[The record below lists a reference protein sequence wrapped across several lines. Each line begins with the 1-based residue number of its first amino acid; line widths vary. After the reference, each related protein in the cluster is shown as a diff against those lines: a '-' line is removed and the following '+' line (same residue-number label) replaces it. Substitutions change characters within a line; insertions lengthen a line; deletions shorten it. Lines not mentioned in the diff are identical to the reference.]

1 MTRGFDENDLY
12 ENLRWIAENQQKIE
26 GRLFKVRH
34 GEVTPELFLYDVTS
48 SYLEGDKNEL
58 GEYGYNRDKK
68 KGKKQIVIGLLCDAS
83 GEPVSTEV
91 FVGNTQDLATF
102 SSQVHKASERFGC
115 KRVTFVGDRGM
126 IKSAQVKELSEMGFS
141 YITAVSK
148 PQIEMLLK
156 QEVIQLG
163 LFDETLCE
171 VEREGVRYILRRNP
185 MRVDEMA
192 KSREKKMGHIRA
204 FVEKLNVYLGEHPKA
219 SIEIAQR
226 KVEEK
231 ILRLNAGK
239 WLKAKVEER
248 KLQLVMDDAA
258 MLEVSRLD
266 GCYVIQTDLPKT
278 ALDAQSVHARYKDL
292 AFVETAFRTCKT
304 ALLEVRP
311 VHVRKEASTR
321 GHVVVV
327 MLAYLIVRK
336 LREAWSKIDLTVEEG
351 LEHLKTL
358 CSMILTVKESGASCI
373 KLPEPR
379 EQSKQLLEALGLR
392 LPPAIRH
399 RNVAVVTRKKLTARR
414 K

>member
-1 MTRGFDENDLY
+1 
-12 ENLRWIAENQQKIE
+12 
-26 GRLFKVRH
+26 
-34 GEVTPELFLYDVTS
+34 VTS

-141 YITAVSK
+141 YITSMCK
-148 PQIEMLLK
+148 SQIETLLM
-156 QEVIQLG
+156 QDVIQLG

-171 VEREGVRYILRRNP
+171 VEKEGVRYILRRNP
-185 MRVDEMA
+185 IRVDEMA
-192 KSREKKMGHIRA
+192 KSREKKMDHIRA

-219 SIEIAQR
+219 NIEIAQR

-266 GCYVIQTDLPKT
+266 GCYVIKTDLPET

-304 ALLEVRP
+304 ALLELRP

-327 MLAYLIVRK
+327 MLAYLVVRK
-336 LREAWSKIDLTVEEG
+336 LHEAWAKIDLTVEEG

-358 CSMILTVKESGASCI
+358 CSLVLTVKESGASCI
-373 KLPEPR
+373 KIPEPR

-392 LPPAIRH
+392 FPPVIRH
-399 RNVAVVTRKKLTARR
+399 RNVAVVTRKKLTSRR